1 MNEEDYNQMYNQS
14 VIQGETLKN
23 ANISGQQYYL
33 EEKERGLAE
42 VQLEVD
48 SIKEDIFH
56 LLQQDVYK
64 THNGKTDW
72 ISLEDLK
79 QRTLSDWGVDR
90 IMQII
95 HFYVN
100 KNTLLS
106 NFSAEQIDRIM
117 LRFMSELND
126 LVLLKYQNLFRHLTF
141 EECKEVILER
151 IENKKKLRMFAYE
164 IIGKDF
170 NEKEIKTKLLHEI
183 EKNIEEEI
191 QKVRNEKLKEKIR
204 EYGSLIS
211 QLEIIVFATLNRA
224 WKGEER
230 GSIRRHTNISEL
242 IGGRPQQQQ
251 KSKGGLF
258 GWGKGY

>member
-1 MNEEDYNQMYNQS
+1 MNEEDYNQMYNQAA
-14 VIQGETLKN
+14 ITRETQQGT
-23 ANISGQQYYL
+23 AAATQYYL

-64 THNGKTDW
+64 TQNGKTDW

-79 QRTLSDWGVDR
+79 QRTLSEWGVDR

-164 IIGKDF
+164 IIGKIF
-170 NEKEIKTKLLHEI
+170 NEKEIKAELLHEI
-183 EKNIEEEI
+183 EKNIEEEM
-191 QKVRNEKLKEKIR
+191 QKIRNEKLKEKIR

-230 GSIRRHTNISEL
+230 GSMRRHTNISEL

-251 KSKGGLF
+251 KSKGGWF